1 MLTFGAACL
10 DSNFYR
16 DLKLDKNGF
25 NRGDKDTVTSLEFC
39 FLHEAWSA
47 KGRAVGF
54 VASSMAE
61 KALSNRKGKG
71 INPFAPLNVSTV
83 S

>member
-1 MLTFGAACL
+1 M